1 MTERHAGAMRPALI
15 VGLSVLGLLLLGAAP
30 ATASLVSVDGNEL
43 TINGENDSD
52 LISISTDATTLTI
65 VDTGTGGATDGDVDC
80 AQVNPTTVTCPA
92 TLPGNPPVVEFE
104 VNLLNGVDS
113 FVNQNLVTTDGH
125 VHSNDG
131 LGGSATGAKTL
142 VGGPGG
148 QLLEGGQDA
157 DSIDG
162 GDGNDRLFDGG
173 GGATALTGG
182 NDLLIGGN
190 GDDET
195 AYFRPPGANVTITLD
210 RLANDGAPGEAD
222 NVQVENVTA
231 GNGNDVVVG
240 DSASN
245 TLTGAGGSDLISGL
259 GGNDELFG
267 DDLSGGLSVP
277 RGIPPGPGGD
287 DTLDGGTGR
296 DELDCGRGFDLAL
309 REPLD
314 DVEPNCERIGA
325 EVVGDSATVSGKK
338 KNKFK
343 VEIECPESEGTTC
356 AGKLKISAAGKKIGK
371 GKFSVGAGKS
381 KPSKAKLNKKGV
393 KALKGAGG
401 SLLVTVLA
409 KTTEPG
415 GVSEDSETILL
426 HR

>member
-1 MTERHAGAMRPALI
+1 MTERHAVATRPARV

-92 TLPGNPPVVEFE
+92 TVPGNPPVVEFE

-113 FVNQNLVTTDGH
+113 FVNQNLLTTDGH

-142 VGGPGG
+142 VGGPGS

-195 AYFRPPGANVTITLD
+195 AYFRPLGANMTITLD

-231 GNGNDVVVG
+231 GNGDDVIVG
-240 DSASN
+240 DATSN
-245 TLTGAGGSDLISGL
+245 SLTGANGSDQVSGL

-267 DDLSGGLSVP
+267 DNGSGGVV
-277 RGIPPGPGGD
+277 RGILGFAGD
-287 DTLDGGTGR
+287 DTLDGGAGR
-296 DELDCGRGFDLAL
+296 DALDCGRGFDLAL

-338 KNKFK
+338 RNKLK
-343 VEIECPESEGTTC
+343 VEIECPESEGATC
-356 AGKLKISAAGKKIGK
+356 SGKLKISAAGKKIGK
-371 GKFSVGAGKS
+371 GKFDVGAGKS

-393 KALKGAGG
+393 KALKGADG